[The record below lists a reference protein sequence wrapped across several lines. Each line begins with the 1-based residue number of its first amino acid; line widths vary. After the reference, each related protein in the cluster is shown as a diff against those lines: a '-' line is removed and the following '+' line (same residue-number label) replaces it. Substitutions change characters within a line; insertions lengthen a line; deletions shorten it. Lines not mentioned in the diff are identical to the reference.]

1 MIDEGE
7 EMRTAM
13 RIEGDGDKGE
23 RRLLTVDNRE
33 ELES

>member
-7 EMRTAM
+7 EMCTAT

-23 RRLLTVDNRE
+23 RRLLTVDDRE
-33 ELES
+33 ELE